1 MPEGMFKTQREIN
14 ILNEE
19 YKKIMKDYAT
29 PIRIPKNNI
38 CFDVER
44 KTPEA
49 RSLYKALREM
59 PSPENK
65 VVLSKY
71 ELVNEPNEEV
81 RAVLRSWTP
90 WVKTL
95 WK

>member
-14 ILNEE
+14 VLNEE
-19 YKKIMKDYAT
+19 YKKVMKNYVPT
-29 PIRIPKNNI
+29 IRIPRDNI
-38 CFDVER
+38 CFDVDR
-44 KTPEA
+44 KTPET
-49 RSLYKALREM
+49 RSLYKTLRDM
-59 PSPENK
+59 PSPENMEI
-65 VVLSKY
+65 LSKY

-81 RAVLRSWTP
+81 RAVLRSWMP

>member
-19 YKKIMKDYAT
+19 YKKIMKNYVT
-29 PIRIPKNNI
+29 PIRIPKDNI
-38 CFDVER
+38 CFDMER
-44 KTPEA
+44 KIPET
-49 RSLYKALREM
+49 RSLYKTLRNI
-59 PSPENK
+59 PFHENK

-71 ELVNEPNEEV
+71 ELVNKPNEEV
-81 RAVLRSWTP
+81 RSVLRSWMP

-95 WK
+95 